1 MQLIKIKL
9 ENFTC
14 FLDSIELNFGNGL
27 NIVNAG
33 NGYGKSKF
41 LDSINW
47 VISNKIFQGNNWID
61 SEKVDLY
68 PLWYT
73 NPNNVEE
80 YKKDEVITSVELIF
94 SAPDIDNDIENNTT
108 WTFNKQRFHRR
119 SLDGSL
125 SFIRDELKIKY
136 IDLET
141 GEHNILG
148 RHREYDV
155 IETLFPLAIRT
166 FMWFQG
172 EAFKDISLSH
182 NSENFNKVLD
192 TISHYPIYG
201 KMVERASI
209 ALNKKDRQITKL
221 RREQQGV
228 SREQAEKL
236 YRKDT
241 LLNKI
246 PELKKQIEDINED
259 IQSHENQIAEYG
271 DYLKKSHEYVK
282 LDAELKS
289 KDKSIKYINDSIEQY
304 EISKANLLIKKWVI
318 AGSKNQI
325 EKFQETVDLVQE
337 ELNQIDEAKIPLH
350 IPGPEMVQG
359 MIDEMKCHIC
369 EREIPNEE
377 DESYKALLRRL
388 EIFKEGKKAKWLR
401 KNFDSFKRMKKYA
414 LESYNEIESGIKNH
428 KKNIQSKIRD
438 RNKLQGEKTELNSQ
452 LKELNNG
459 KNSNSSGS
467 NYDLFFNKKQ
477 QKESSLRNLRLR
489 LGSLDKNLKN
499 YKEELIIL
507 SEEIKSNET
516 DSSEI
521 NQGETSLKYYKVLL
535 GVLKDLEDDAKSQ
548 LEKEIT
554 LKSNNLFKVYY
565 DNPGLDIKIESGSVK
580 LFDLVTKEEIDIV
593 TLNKSQQEM
602 IKFSVINSLLKLSN
616 EKLGNS
622 LPLIADAP
630 TSSSEWTNT
639 KYFTDNVGNN
649 FEQVVLFSKD
659 YIEQCSDES
668 VKTSLINLC
677 KKSGGAWYWCQK
689 VDKKGKPVGRQ
700 FDNPKSDSESKT
712 IITEAILA

>member
-1 MQLIKIKL
+1 
-9 ENFTC
+9 
-14 FLDSIELNFGNGL
+14 
-27 NIVNAG
+27 
-33 NGYGKSKF
+33 
-41 LDSINW
+41 
-47 VISNKIFQGNNWID
+47 
-61 SEKVDLY
+61 
-68 PLWYT
+68 
-73 NPNNVEE
+73 
-80 YKKDEVITSVELIF
+80 
-94 SAPDIDNDIENNTT
+94 
-108 WTFNKQRFHRR
+108 
-119 SLDGSL
+119 
-125 SFIRDELKIKY
+125 
-136 IDLET
+136 
-141 GEHNILG
+141 
-148 RHREYDV
+148 
-155 IETLFPLAIRT
+155 
-166 FMWFQG
+166 
-172 EAFKDISLSH
+172 
-182 NSENFNKVLD
+182 
-192 TISHYPIYG
+192 
-201 KMVERASI
+201 
-209 ALNKKDRQITKL
+209 
-221 RREQQGV
+221 
-228 SREQAEKL
+228 
-236 YRKDT
+236 
-241 LLNKI
+241 
-246 PELKKQIEDINED
+246 
-259 IQSHENQIAEYG
+259 
-271 DYLKKSHEYVK
+271 
-282 LDAELKS
+282 
-289 KDKSIKYINDSIEQY
+289 
-304 EISKANLLIKKWVI
+304 
-318 AGSKNQI
+318 
-325 EKFQETVDLVQE
+325 
-337 ELNQIDEAKIPLH
+337 
-350 IPGPEMVQG
+350 MVQG

>member
-228 SREQAEKL
+228 SRE
-236 YRKDT
+236 
-241 LLNKI
+241 
-246 PELKKQIEDINED
+246 
-259 IQSHENQIAEYG
+259 
-271 DYLKKSHEYVK
+271 
-282 LDAELKS
+282 
-289 KDKSIKYINDSIEQY
+289 
-304 EISKANLLIKKWVI
+304 
-318 AGSKNQI
+318 
-325 EKFQETVDLVQE
+325 
-337 ELNQIDEAKIPLH
+337 
-350 IPGPEMVQG
+350 
-359 MIDEMKCHIC
+359 
-369 EREIPNEE
+369 
-377 DESYKALLRRL
+377 
-388 EIFKEGKKAKWLR
+388 
-401 KNFDSFKRMKKYA
+401 
-414 LESYNEIESGIKNH
+414 
-428 KKNIQSKIRD
+428 
-438 RNKLQGEKTELNSQ
+438 
-452 LKELNNG
+452 
-459 KNSNSSGS
+459 
-467 NYDLFFNKKQ
+467 
-477 QKESSLRNLRLR
+477 
-489 LGSLDKNLKN
+489 
-499 YKEELIIL
+499 
-507 SEEIKSNET
+507 
-516 DSSEI
+516 
-521 NQGETSLKYYKVLL
+521 TS
-535 GVLKDLEDDAKSQ
+535 
-548 LEKEIT
+548 
-554 LKSNNLFKVYY
+554 
-565 DNPGLDIKIESGSVK
+565 
-580 LFDLVTKEEIDIV
+580 
-593 TLNKSQQEM
+593 
-602 IKFSVINSLLKLSN
+602 
-616 EKLGNS
+616 
-622 LPLIADAP
+622 
-630 TSSSEWTNT
+630 
-639 KYFTDNVGNN
+639 
-649 FEQVVLFSKD
+649 
-659 YIEQCSDES
+659 
-668 VKTSLINLC
+668 
-677 KKSGGAWYWCQK
+677 
-689 VDKKGKPVGRQ
+689 
-700 FDNPKSDSESKT
+700 
-712 IITEAILA
+712 